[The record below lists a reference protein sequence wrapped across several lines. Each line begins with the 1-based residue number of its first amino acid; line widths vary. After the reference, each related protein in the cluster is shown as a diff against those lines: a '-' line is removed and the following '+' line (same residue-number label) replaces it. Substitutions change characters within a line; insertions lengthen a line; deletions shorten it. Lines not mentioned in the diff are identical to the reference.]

1 MKKFI
6 KNVFSTL
13 ISIILSFTIIVVLF
27 IGILSIISSQ
37 INNNEKSIKENSILK
52 IDLSNEVVERSSSNP
67 LSNIDF
73 TNPEPKKQ
81 IELKKI
87 LDNIEKA
94 KNDENIIAIYIYS
107 PFVNAGL
114 SKTEEIRNKL
124 IEFKESGKPIISYNE
139 IYSTKGYYLS
149 SVADKIYLN
158 PLGVIDHK
166 GATATIMFFKGLL
179 EKLNIDIQI
188 FKVGKFKSAVEP
200 FILDKMSP
208 ENRIQLKLMLNSFND
223 NIMDSIAT
231 QRNLSLEKVQKDA
244 DQLTLTSAQIC
255 LEEGYIDGLIY
266 EDQIEDTLKAISKE
280 NKLNL
285 ISLKKYSSV
294 KEHKKNISRNKIA
307 IIYANGGI
315 KSGKGDVSAI
325 GSKTTSAAIKKA
337 RLDKNVKAIVL
348 RVNSPGGSALASDV
362 IWRETTLAKEAKPLV
377 VSMGDYAASGGYYI
391 ACAADKII
399 ANPTTLTGSIGV
411 FGILANFR
419 SFFKTNFGVTI
430 DTVNTNKYSDMGG
443 GHRKLSNYEKNKIQ
457 KGVEDIYIDFITK
470 VGQGRKMSNDAV
482 DEIGQGRIWSGYDAK
497 KIGLIDEFGGL
508 EKAVS
513 VAAELA
519 NVEDFRIISLPKK
532 EDPFIQ
538 IINDLK
544 ETKISNYLFENTKI
558 INSDH
563 IDVIRN
569 LTKSDKIQARLPYFI
584 SLE

>member
-1 MKKFI
+1 MKKFM

-13 ISIILSFTIIVVLF
+13 IGIVLSFAVIVIVL
-27 IGILSIISSQ
+27 IGVLSIASSQ
-37 INNNEKSIKENSILK
+37 INNNEKTIKENSILK

-73 TNPEPKKQ
+73 TNPEPKTQ

-94 KNDENIIAIYIYS
+94 KSDKNIIAIYIYS

-124 IEFKESGKPIISYNE
+124 LEFKKSGKPIISYNE
-139 IYSTKGYYLS
+139 TYSTKGYYLS

-158 PLGVIDHK
+158 PMGIIDHK
-166 GATATIMFFKGLL
+166 GAAATIMFFKGLL
-179 EKLNIDIQI
+179 EKLNIGIQI

-208 ENRIQLKLMLNSFND
+208 ENRMQLKLMLNSLND
-223 NIMDSIAT
+223 NIMDSIAS
-231 QRNLSLEKVQKDA
+231 QRNLSLEKVQRDA

-266 EDQIEDTLKAISKE
+266 EDQIEDTLKAMSEE

-285 ISLKKYSSV
+285 ISLKNYSSI
-294 KEHKKNISRNKIA
+294 KTKKKDISRNKIA
-307 IIYANGGI
+307 IVYANGEI
-315 KSGKGDVSAI
+315 NSGEGDLSNI

-337 RLDKNVKAIVL
+337 REDKNVKAIVL

-362 IWRETTLAKEAKPLV
+362 IWRETTLAKKVKPLV

-391 ACAADKII
+391 SCAADTIV

-411 FGILANFR
+411 FGMIPNMKDFYE
-419 SFFKTNFGVTI
+419 SNFGITI
-430 DTVNTNKYSDMGG
+430 DTVKTNKYSDMGIN
-443 GHRKLSNYEKNKIQ
+443 RRLTTYEKNSIQ
-457 KGVEDIYIDFITK
+457 KGVEDIYTDFITK
-470 VGQGRKMSNDAV
+470 VGKGRNMSNDAV

-497 KIGLIDEFGGL
+497 EIGLVDVYGGL
-508 EKAVS
+508 EKAISIAV
-513 VAAELA
+513 ELA
-519 NVEDFRIISLPKK
+519 EIENYRVISLPKE
-532 EDPFIQ
+532 EDPLTK

-544 ETKISNYLFENTKI
+544 QTKLSNLLNDEFDFINTQHIETIK
-558 INSDH
+558 
-563 IDVIRN
+563 N
-569 LTKSDKIQARLPYFI
+569 LIKSDNIQTRIPYLI
-584 SLE
+584 ELE

>member
-1 MKKFI
+1 
-6 KNVFSTL
+6 
-13 ISIILSFTIIVVLF
+13 
-27 IGILSIISSQ
+27 
-37 INNNEKSIKENSILK
+37 
-52 IDLSNEVVERSSSNP
+52 
-67 LSNIDF
+67 
-73 TNPEPKKQ
+73 
-81 IELKKI
+81 
-87 LDNIEKA
+87 
-94 KNDENIIAIYIYS
+94 
-107 PFVNAGL
+107 
-114 SKTEEIRNKL
+114 
-124 IEFKESGKPIISYNE
+124 
-139 IYSTKGYYLS
+139 
-149 SVADKIYLN
+149 
-158 PLGVIDHK
+158 
-166 GATATIMFFKGLL
+166 MFFKGLL

-307 IIYANGGI
+307 IIYANGEI

>member
-1 MKKFI
+1 
-6 KNVFSTL
+6 
-13 ISIILSFTIIVVLF
+13 
-27 IGILSIISSQ
+27 
-37 INNNEKSIKENSILK
+37 
-52 IDLSNEVVERSSSNP
+52 
-67 LSNIDF
+67 
-73 TNPEPKKQ
+73 
-81 IELKKI
+81 
-87 LDNIEKA
+87 
-94 KNDENIIAIYIYS
+94 
-107 PFVNAGL
+107 
-114 SKTEEIRNKL
+114 
-124 IEFKESGKPIISYNE
+124 
-139 IYSTKGYYLS
+139 
-149 SVADKIYLN
+149 
-158 PLGVIDHK
+158 
-166 GATATIMFFKGLL
+166 
-179 EKLNIDIQI
+179 
-188 FKVGKFKSAVEP
+188 
-200 FILDKMSP
+200 
-208 ENRIQLKLMLNSFND
+208 
-223 NIMDSIAT
+223 
-231 QRNLSLEKVQKDA
+231 
-244 DQLTLTSAQIC
+244 
-255 LEEGYIDGLIY
+255 
-266 EDQIEDTLKAISKE
+266 
-280 NKLNL
+280 
-285 ISLKKYSSV
+285 
-294 KEHKKNISRNKIA
+294 
-307 IIYANGGI
+307 
-315 KSGKGDVSAI
+315 
-325 GSKTTSAAIKKA
+325 
-337 RLDKNVKAIVL
+337 
-348 RVNSPGGSALASDV
+348 
-362 IWRETTLAKEAKPLV
+362 
-377 VSMGDYAASGGYYI
+377 MGDYAASGGYYI

>member
-1 MKKFI
+1 MKKFM

-13 ISIILSFTIIVVLF
+13 IGIILSFAVIVIVL
-27 IGILSIISSQ
+27 IGILSIASSQ
-37 INNNEKSIKENSILK
+37 INNNEKTIKENSILK

-73 TNPEPKKQ
+73 TNPEPKTQ

-94 KNDENIIAIYIYS
+94 KSDKNIIAIYIYS

-124 IEFKESGKPIISYNE
+124 LEFKESGKPIISYNE

-158 PLGVIDHK
+158 PMGIIDHK
-166 GATATIMFFKGLL
+166 GAAATIMFFKGLL

-200 FILDKMSP
+200 FILDKMSS
-208 ENRIQLKLMLNSFND
+208 ENRIQLKLMLNSLND
-223 NIMDSIAT
+223 NIMDSIAS

-244 DQLTLTSAQIC
+244 DQLKLTSAQIC

-266 EDQIEDTLKAISKE
+266 EDQIEDTLKAMSEE

-285 ISLKKYSSV
+285 ISLKNYSSI
-294 KEHKKNISRNKIA
+294 KTKKKDISRNKIA
-307 IIYANGGI
+307 IVYANGEI
-315 KSGKGDVSAI
+315 NSGEGDLSNI

-337 RLDKNVKAIVL
+337 REDKNVKAIVL

-362 IWRETTLAKEAKPLV
+362 IWRETNLAKEVKPLV

-391 ACAADKII
+391 SCAADTIV

-411 FGILANFR
+411 FGMIPNMKNFYE
-419 SFFKTNFGVTI
+419 SNFGITI
-430 DTVNTNKYSDMGG
+430 DTVKTNKYSDMGINRG
-443 GHRKLSNYEKNKIQ
+443 LTTYEKNSIQ
-457 KGVEDIYIDFITK
+457 KGVEDIYTDFITK
-470 VGQGRKMSNDAV
+470 VGKGRNMSNDAV

-497 KIGLIDEFGGL
+497 EIGLIDVYGGL
-508 EKAVS
+508 EKAIFIAV
-513 VAAELA
+513 ELA
-519 NVEDFRIISLPKK
+519 EIENYRVISLPKE
-532 EDPFIQ
+532 EDPLTK

-544 ETKISNYLFENTKI
+544 QTKLSNLLNDEFDFINTQ
-558 INSDH
+558 H
-563 IDVIRN
+563 IKTIKN
-569 LTKSDKIQARLPYFI
+569 LIKSDNIQTRIPYLI
-584 SLE
+584 ELE

>member
-6 KNVFSTL
+6 KNVLSTL
-13 ISIILSFTIIVVLF
+13 IGIILSFAVIVIVL
-27 IGILSIISSQ
+27 IGILSIASSQ
-37 INNNEKSIKENSILK
+37 MNNNEKPIKENSILK
-52 IDLSNEVVERSSSNP
+52 IDLSSEVVERSSSNP

-81 IELKKI
+81 IGLKKI

-94 KNDENIIAIYIYS
+94 KSDKNIIAIYIYS

-124 IEFKESGKPIISYNE
+124 LEFKKSGKPIISYNE

-158 PLGVIDHK
+158 PMGIIDHK
-166 GATATIMFFKGLL
+166 GAAATIMFFKGLL

-200 FILDKMSP
+200 FILDKMSS
-208 ENRIQLKLMLNSFND
+208 ENRIQLKLMLNSLND
-223 NIMDSIAT
+223 NIMDSIAS
-231 QRNLSLEKVQKDA
+231 QRNLSLEKVQRDA

-266 EDQIEDTLKAISKE
+266 EDQIEDTLKAMSEE

-285 ISLKKYSSV
+285 ISLKNYSSI
-294 KEHKKNISRNKIA
+294 KTKKKDISRNKIA
-307 IIYANGGI
+307 IVYANGEI
-315 KSGKGDVSAI
+315 NSGEGDLSNI

-337 RLDKNVKAIVL
+337 REDKNVKAIVL

-362 IWRETTLAKEAKPLV
+362 IWRETTLAKKVKPLV

-391 ACAADKII
+391 SCAADTIV

-411 FGILANFR
+411 FGMIPNMKDFYE
-419 SFFKTNFGVTI
+419 SNFGITI
-430 DTVNTNKYSDMGG
+430 DTVKTNKYSDMGIN
-443 GHRKLSNYEKNKIQ
+443 RRLTTYEKNSIQ
-457 KGVEDIYIDFITK
+457 KGVEDIYTDFITK
-470 VGQGRKMSNDAV
+470 VGKGRNMSNDAV

-497 KIGLIDEFGGL
+497 EIGLVDVYGGL
-508 EKAVS
+508 EKAISIAV
-513 VAAELA
+513 ELA
-519 NVEDFRIISLPKK
+519 EIENYRVISLPKE
-532 EDPFIQ
+532 EDPLTK

-544 ETKISNYLFENTKI
+544 QTKLSNLLNDEFDFINTQ
-558 INSDH
+558 H
-563 IDVIRN
+563 IKTIKN
-569 LTKSDKIQARLPYFI
+569 LIKSDNIQTRIPYLI
-584 SLE
+584 ELE

>member
-307 IIYANGGI
+307 IIYANGEI